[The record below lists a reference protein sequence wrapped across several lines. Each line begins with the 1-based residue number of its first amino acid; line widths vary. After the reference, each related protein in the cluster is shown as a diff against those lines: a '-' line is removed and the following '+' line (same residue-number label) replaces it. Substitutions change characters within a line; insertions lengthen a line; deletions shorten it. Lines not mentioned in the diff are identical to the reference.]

1 MFCENC
7 GSEIKDDS
15 TFCQNCGSKI
25 RTSVN
30 ASKVAADVKED
41 KNMIVA
47 LIISFILP
55 GLGIF
60 YAGNRKKGLIFF
72 IVGLI
77 FAFIGRAVPICG
89 AIGILI
95 WAYALYETYN
105 EVKIANGEAN
115 PNLIEDIKGFPQDK
129 KIGAIVVIAIIFLIV
144 VGGIAGAFMPKQTT
158 TTNDLDDDY
167 STNVGNVSSSSSG
180 GSSDYSSSGSDS
192 NSYSSSDGS
201 SSYSSSSNGHDVS
214 SHYEGEYGTSD
225 THGTVYDDGSV
236 EAHETGH
243 TDYGDYKIDSY
254 MDSDGNIHGDVEVGG
269 QTYHVS
275 S

>member
-7 GSEIKDDS
+7 GSEIPDDA
-15 TFCQNCGSKI
+15 TFCPNCGSKSKS
-25 RTSVN
+25 RS
-30 ASKVAADVKED
+30 ASKVTVKKD
-41 KNMIVA
+41 KNMITA
-47 LIISFILP
+47 LIISFILT

-60 YAGNRKKGLIFF
+60 YAGNKKKGIILFV
-72 IVGLI
+72 VGLI
-77 FAFIGRAVPICG
+77 FSFFGIAISICA

-105 EVKIANGEAN
+105 EVKIANGESN
-115 PNLIEDIKGFPQDK
+115 PNLIEDVKGFPKNK
-129 KIGAIVVIAIIFLIV
+129 KIGAIIVIAIILLIV
-144 VGGIAGAFMPKQTT
+144 IGGIVGAFTPKT
-158 TTNDLDDDY
+158 TTNADDLDDDY
-167 STNVGNVSSSSSG
+167 DSELDSVNDSSSVSSDDYSSS
-180 GSSDYSSSGSDS
+180 GSSDYSSS
-192 NSYSSSDGS
+192 SSDGS
-201 SSYSSSSNGHDVS
+201 GSYSSSSNGHDVS
-214 SHYEGEYGTSD
+214 SHYEGEYGSSD

-254 MDSDGNIHGDVEVGG
+254 MDSDGNLHGDVEVGG

>member
-7 GSEIKDDS
+7 GSKVSDES

-25 RTSVN
+25 NSSVK
-30 ASKVAADVKED
+30 ASNEAVNVKQD
-41 KNMIVA
+41 KNLITA

-60 YAGNRKKGLIFF
+60 YAGNKKKGIILF

-77 FAFIGRAVPICG
+77 FAVIGRGVSICAV
-89 AIGILI
+89 IGILI

-105 EVKIANGEAN
+105 EVKKANGEEN
-115 PNLIEDIKGFPQDK
+115 PNLIEDVKGLPKDK
-129 KIGAIVVIAIIFLIV
+129 KIGAIIVIAIIFLVV
-144 VGGIAGAFMPKQTT
+144 VGGIVGALTPKQTT
-158 TTNDLDDDY
+158 TTNDLNDDY
-167 STNVGNVSSSSSG
+167 DLNMTDSSTSESDDYSSSSSN
-180 GSSDYSSSGSDS
+180 DYSS
-192 NSYSSSDGS
+192 SSSDGS

-214 SHYEGEYGTSD
+214 SHYEGEYGSSD

-236 EAHETGH
+236 EAHEKGH

-254 MDSDGNIHGDVEVGG
+254 MDSNGNLHGDVEVGG
-269 QTYHVS
+269 HTYHVS
-275 S
+275 N